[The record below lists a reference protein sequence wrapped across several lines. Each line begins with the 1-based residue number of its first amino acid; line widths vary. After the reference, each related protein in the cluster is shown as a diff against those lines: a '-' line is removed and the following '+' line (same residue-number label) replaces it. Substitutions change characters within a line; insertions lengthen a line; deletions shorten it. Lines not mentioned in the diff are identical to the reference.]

1 MGIKS
6 KMLAGFVVIGLLL
19 FLSGA
24 ITLFEVNSM
33 GNSVQ
38 GMLNDNLRSI
48 EVSKQMVGALNQINQ
63 GVLLAINGKSEG
75 AIKAIDDGEKLFE
88 RSYSAALNNLT
99 IEGEEHYVKAID
111 SSYRMF
117 KMQVDSAVLSSNAK
131 NIDWYFAVL
140 MPNQNQLI
148 RAVDSLMAVNQKAI
162 YQNVKQMKTG
172 ANRAMMPGLIAIGV
186 GIVFVFLFNY
196 FVNIFFVTP
205 ITRISQGVENYVKHA
220 IPFRVKVDTKDEL
233 ERLKNSVEKL
243 IIQNKSNKIED

>member
-1 MGIKS
+1 MGVKS

-38 GMLNDNLRSI
+38 GLLNDNLRSI
-48 EVSKQMVGALNQINQ
+48 EVSKHMVSALNRINQ
-63 GVLLAINGKSEG
+63 GALLAINGKPE
-75 AIKAIDDGEKLFE
+75 AATKAIDDGEKLFE
-88 RSYSAALNNLT
+88 SSYGAALNNLT
-99 IEGEEHYVKAID
+99 IEGEERYVKAID

-117 KMQVDSAVLSSNAK
+117 KMQVDSAVLSVNAK

-140 MPNQNQLI
+140 MPRQDQLT
-148 RAVDSLMAVNQKAI
+148 RAIDNLMAVNQKAI

-172 ANRAMMPGLIAIGV
+172 ANRAMMPGLIAILV

-196 FVNIFFVTP
+196 FVNIFFVSP
-205 ITRISQGVENYVKHA
+205 IVRISQGVENYVKHS

-243 IIQNKSNKIED
+243 IIQNKSNKIDD